1 MRYSAIFV
9 RILPSQIRRGGTL
22 SYYVDGALIGTKTP
36 SFLGT
41 VSNNSSL
48 WIGNDKA
55 SNNTFNGNIS
65 QCRIWNIAR
74 TESEIAEAKDLS
86 LEGNEAGL
94 VAYWEMDNENGQEVR
109 DKTGLYDGVLGNSN
123 GNESLDPAWSTDGCV
138 EEDLVSTS
146 TPQVY
151 SLSIAPNPTRSRLSI
166 ENPKGENLQVQ
177 VLNELGQLLFR
188 DTVSGTNGDIDL
200 SSYPK
205 GMYFLIIEY
214 SGQRFTE
221 KVIKQ

>member
-1 MRYSAIFV
+1 MR
-9 RILPSQIRRGGTL
+9 LWPL
-22 SYYVDGALIGTKTP
+22 SRYC
-36 SFLGT
+36 
-41 VSNNSSL
+41 
-48 WIGNDKA
+48 
-55 SNNTFNGNIS
+55 
-65 QCRIWNIAR
+65 Q
-74 TESEIAEAKDLS
+74 
-86 LEGNEAGL
+86 
-94 VAYWEMDNENGQEVR
+94 MDNENGQEVR